1 MNKAELDDPSH
12 IQAGD
17 PNGMFSL
24 LGNFPEQFRQAIDLG
39 RSGSIESIGRPFRN
53 VVITGMGGSA
63 IGGDIIAA
71 IAAAEAAVPIAV
83 GRGYTLPACVNEQT
97 LVIVSSYSGNT
108 EETLSAFEEARARG
122 ARIMAITTGG
132 ALQGRCRGAQIPVVA
147 IPAGLP
153 PRAALGYTMVPALM
167 LLARLGVVSDKT
179 ADLEETAFL
188 LESKKPVFFEGK
200 PLAANPAKQ
209 LAVRWQGRIPVLYG
223 SLDTTAVV
231 ATRWRGQ
238 IAENAKS
245 LAFSH
250 HLPEMNHNE
259 IVGWSL
265 VRPAAQQFSVVL
277 LRDRRDHPRVRMRFD
292 ITREILARNTSD
304 ILEVETEGESLLAR
318 LFSLIY
324 LGDYASVYL
333 AILNRVDPTTIE
345 PIDFL
350 KEKMKQSEQRP

>member
-1 MNKAELDDPSH
+1 MNKSELDDPAH
-12 IQAGD
+12 IRAGD
-17 PNGMFSL
+17 PSGMFSL
-24 LGNFPEQFRQAIDLG
+24 LGDFPEQFRRAIDLG
-39 RSGSIESIGRPFRN
+39 QNSPIESIGRPIRN
-53 VVITGMGGSA
+53 VVITGVGGSA

-71 IAAAEAAVPIAV
+71 VAAAEATVPIAV
-83 GRGYTLPACVNEQT
+83 QRGYTLPACVNEQT

-108 EETLSAFEEARARG
+108 EETLSAFECARGRG
-122 ARIMAITTGG
+122 ARIVAITTGG
-132 ALQGRCRGAQIPVVA
+132 ALQERCRDAQIPVVA

-167 LLARLGVVSDKT
+167 LLVRLGVVPDKT

-200 PLAANPAKQ
+200 PLADNPAKQ
-209 LAVRWQGRIPVLYG
+209 LAIRWQGRIPILYG

-231 ATRWRGQ
+231 AARWRGQ

-265 VRPAAQQFSVVL
+265 IRPAAQEFSVVL
-277 LRDRRDHPRVRMRFD
+277 LRDRCEHLRMRLRIE
-292 ITREILARNTSD
+292 ITREILTRNTSD

-350 KEKMKQSEQRP
+350 KEKMKKSRD